1 MTATWEKKE
10 GNEGVLSVTV
20 PAEKLDKAL
29 DQAFKKVVKQNL
41 NITLVEI
48 VILDKIAEINKTRI
62 EASELKK
69 SLYNKNT
76 PISSQ
81 LSNLISLKLL
91 KKERDLHDERRIYLY
106 DIDLAG
112 INKILQQYH
121 SIVSKLIAT

>member
-1 MTATWEKKE
+1 MDIIKYEEKRT
-10 GNEGVLSVTV
+10 LI
-20 PAEKLDKAL
+20 
-29 DQAFKKVVKQNL
+29 KKVVKQNL

-48 VILDKIAEINKTRI
+48 VILDKIAEINKTTI

-81 LSNLISLKLL
+81 LSNLISLNLL
-91 KKERDLHDERRIYLY
+91 KKERDSHDERRIYLY
-106 DIDLAG
+106 DIDLVS

-121 SIVSKLIAT
+121 SIVRKLINTSL

>member
-1 MTATWEKKE
+1 MNIIKYEEKRT
-10 GNEGVLSVTV
+10 LI
-20 PAEKLDKAL
+20 
-29 DQAFKKVVKQNL
+29 KKVVKQNL

-106 DIDLAG
+106 DIDLPG

-121 SIVSKLIAT
+121 SIVSKLIAAT

>member
-1 MTATWEKKE
+1 MDIIKYEEKRT
-10 GNEGVLSVTV
+10 LI
-20 PAEKLDKAL
+20 
-29 DQAFKKVVKQNL
+29 KKIVKQKL

-48 VILDKIAEINKTRI
+48 VILDKIAEINKTCI

-69 SLYNKNT
+69 SLHNKNT

-91 KKERDLHDERRIYLY
+91 KKERDSHDERRIYLY

-121 SIVSKLIAT
+121 SIVSKLIAATV

>member
-1 MTATWEKKE
+1 MDIIKYEEKRT
-10 GNEGVLSVTV
+10 LI
-20 PAEKLDKAL
+20 
-29 DQAFKKVVKQNL
+29 KKVVKQKL

-48 VILDKIAEINKTRI
+48 VILDKIAEINKTCI

-69 SLYNKNT
+69 SLHNKNT

-91 KKERDLHDERRIYLY
+91 KKERDSHDERRIYLY
-106 DIDLAG
+106 DIDLVG

-121 SIVSKLIAT
+121 SIVSKLIVATV

>member
-1 MTATWEKKE
+1 MNIIKYEEKRT
-10 GNEGVLSVTV
+10 LI
-20 PAEKLDKAL
+20 
-29 DQAFKKVVKQNL
+29 KKVVKQNL

-106 DIDLAG
+106 DIDLVG

-121 SIVSKLIAT
+121 SIVSKLIAAT